1 MVSNENAL
9 GDRLFHRQLLSA
21 PQMTEENTS
30 GTLLTAQIE
39 LIPANYFAP
48 LDLAQVFPRPAP
60 LEVDIGCGDG
70 AFLVAMAERFPER
83 NFFGLE
89 KLAGRVRRA
98 CKKASRLNLPNV
110 RILRI
115 ESAYAIQYLIP
126 ATSVD
131 VVHLLFPDP
140 WPKKKHRR
148 RRIVSA
154 DFLASVHRLLVPNG
168 RFRVATDQKDYF
180 AATRELISPTAFVE
194 MTPAT
199 ETFPVT
205 TFEKHFLAEG
215 APIYRL
221 ELRKPS

>member
-1 MVSNENAL
+1 
-9 GDRLFHRQLLSA
+9 
-21 PQMTEENTS
+21 MTEENAS
-30 GTLLTAQIE
+30 AVSLTAEIE
-39 LIPANYFAP
+39 LIPADYFAP
-48 LDLAQVFPRPAP
+48 LDLAQVFPHPAP

-70 AFLVAMAERFPER
+70 AFLVALAERFPER
-83 NFFGLE
+83 NFLGLE

-98 CKKASRLNLPNV
+98 CKKASRLALPNIRV
-110 RILRI
+110 LRI
-115 ESAYAIQYLIP
+115 ESAYAIQYLLP
-126 ATSVD
+126 VASVD

-154 DFLASVHRLLVPNG
+154 DFLTLVHGLLVPNG

-180 AATRELISPTAFVE
+180 AAMRQLISPTAFVE

-205 TFEKHFLAEG
+205 TFERHFLAEG

-221 ELRKPS
+221 ELRKVS